1 MFIVCIDHL
10 SESQLNF
17 FGWDLVQETDE
28 FWLYL
33 HVRTGEEQIVDGK
46 GKKYLLVDD
55 VNDANAMAVDTVI
68 IAPGAPKLN

>member
-17 FGWDLVQETDE
+17 FGWDVVRETDD

-33 HVRTGEEQIVDGK
+33 HINTGEEQIVDKK
-46 GKKYLLVDD
+46 GKKNLLVDD
-55 VNDANAMAVDTVI
+55 INDANVMSAELLI
-68 IAPGAPKLN
+68 IAPGTAN

>member
-10 SESQLNF
+10 TESQLNF
-17 FGWDLVQETDE
+17 FGWDLVRETDD

-33 HVRTGEEQIVDGK
+33 HIRTGEDQIVDKK

-55 VNDANAMAVDTVI
+55 INDANAMSAEWLI
-68 IAPGAPKLN
+68 IAPGAPN

>member
-17 FGWDLVQETDE
+17 FGWDLVRETDD

-33 HVRTGEEQIVDGK
+33 HIHTGEDQIVDKK

-55 VNDANAMAVDTVI
+55 INDANAMSAEWLI
-68 IAPGAPKLN
+68 IAPGTGN

>member
-17 FGWDLVQETDE
+17 FGWDLVRETDE

-33 HVRTGEEQIVDGK
+33 HVRTGEDQIVDKK
-46 GKKYLLVDD
+46 GKKYLLIDD
-55 VNDANAMAVDTVI
+55 VNDADTMSVDHIT
-68 IAPGAPKLN
+68 IAPGTQN

>member
-17 FGWDLVQETDE
+17 FGWDLVRETDD

-33 HVRTGEEQIVDGK
+33 HIHTGEDQIVDKK

-55 VNDANAMAVDTVI
+55 INDANAMSAKWLS
-68 IAPGAPKLN
+68 IAPGTAN

>member
-28 FWLYL
+28 FGLYL
-33 HVRTGEEQIVDGK
+33 HVHTGEEQIVDRK

-55 VNDANAMAVDTVI
+55 VNDATAMAADTVI
-68 IAPGAPKLN
+68 IAPGAPKSD